1 VLDAREPLPVGADR
15 AGFRVHTDQPDVPDE
30 RHAGVAHQ
38 TASELD
44 QPGADR
50 RPEGGQGR
58 TDPGAAVRHTLHP
71 HTVPAQAQDHRGNGL
86 SDIFRDTG
94 VDPGE

>member
-1 VLDAREPLPVGADR
+1 MLDAREPLPVGSDR
-15 AGFRVHTDQPDVPDE
+15 TGFRIHSDQSTVPDE
-30 RHAGVAHQ
+30 RHAGAAHQ

-44 QPGADR
+44 KPGTDW

-58 TDPGAAVRHTLHP
+58 IDPGAPFRHTLHP
-71 HTVPAQAQDHRGNGL
+71 HSVPAKAQDHRGNGL
-86 SDIFRDTG
+86 SDIFRNTG